1 MQPHWYYCTE
11 LFENTV
17 LSYPST
23 NTHSIAMDSLRLSSR
38 TQEARGRR
46 LYSLKASMQLRGLM
60 SKAIR
65 KFTSITD
72 HQREQ

>member
-11 LFENTV
+11 LFENTA

-46 LYSLKASMQLRGLM
+46 LYSLKVSMQLRGLM

-65 KFTSITD
+65 KCTSITD